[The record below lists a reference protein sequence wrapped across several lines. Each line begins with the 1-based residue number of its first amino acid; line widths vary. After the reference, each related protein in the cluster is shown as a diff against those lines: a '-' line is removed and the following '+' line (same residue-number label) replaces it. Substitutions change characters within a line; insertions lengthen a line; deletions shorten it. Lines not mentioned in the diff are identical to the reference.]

1 MKISLNWLS
10 ECIEFNK
17 NLSIEELSWKLTE
30 ATAAIEKVHDVGK
43 SLHNVVVGELREIK
57 KHPDAD
63 KLHVAKVK
71 IGPSEEIQLIFGERA
86 VVKVGDKVPCAIAPA
101 NLHSGKVEAR
111 KIRGVSSEGMLCLM
125 SELLPGAPDTLIKFP
140 SSIKPGTSV
149 AEFLHL
155 NDRVLEIDNY
165 SLNHRSDLFSHL
177 GFARECVALGLA
189 QWKKKKPAKLVKTG
203 KKKLPLNP
211 VFSQKGLSKNYFST
225 IISGVSVKESP
236 QWLKARLELI
246 GIRPINAIVDITNAV
261 MMELGQPC
269 HAFNLRPLQGKKF
282 LHRLSKKGEEIVTLD
297 GVKRALP
304 ENAMVVESG
313 TEIVDLPGI
322 MGAANSMI
330 QPDTKEIYLHVCHY
344 DHLLIRRAMM
354 NTGHRTDAG
363 TIFEK
368 KIEPE
373 RAEKGFKLALE
384 LFKLV
389 FPEAFFHYEIFHH
402 QEEKSRLPHIELSF
416 VKLEK
421 HSGVSIPEKT
431 VIRILEDLGF
441 EVKKKKAGLLVMPP
455 SWRVNGIAI
464 AEDIIEE
471 IVRIYGYSKV
481 PANAPTVPLIAPT
494 KNHQRAVKKI
504 LQSLLV
510 GFGFHEEANFSFLS
524 KTLLEKIG
532 YGPWDHIVE
541 IGNPCSDDFAYLRP
555 SLLPY
560 LLKNAGRNQVME
572 KRMLKT
578 FEMGAVFRKSEN
590 SVLEEQILL
599 GVIAEPE
606 KKTNFYEM
614 KGIAE
619 KILHEL
625 GLSVRL
631 EAGEHPMGYPGR
643 VLRIL
648 VGETV
653 LGHIFELHPKILSKF
668 EMVGSASAFECH
680 LDRLYDLDPKQVF
693 YQDINRNPRAL
704 LDISVLVGKTVHMAE
719 VESWIRSVEPKYLS
733 KCQLIDLYEGES
745 LGIDKKSFTFSL
757 AYQHPERT
765 LEDKEIHDIL
775 NRLIKKVE
783 NSGGVVRR

>member
-10 ECIEFNK
+10 EFIEFNK
-17 NLSIEELSWKLTE
+17 NVSIEELSWKLTE

-43 SLHNVVVGELREIK
+43 FLHNVVVGELKEIK
-57 KHPDAD
+57 KHPNAD

-86 VVKVGDKVPCAIAPA
+86 VVNVGDKVPTAVAPA
-101 NLHSGKVEAR
+101 ELHGGKVEAR
-111 KIRGVSSEGMLCLM
+111 KLRGELSQGMLCLM

-140 SSIKPGTSV
+140 AGTKPGTSV
-149 AEFLHL
+149 AEVLHL

-189 QWKKKKPAKLVKTG
+189 KWKKVPSSKPVKTG
-203 KKKLPLNP
+203 KKKLPLTP
-211 VFSQKGLSKNYFST
+211 TFSQKGLSKNYFST
-225 IISGVSVKESP
+225 VISGVSPKESP

-269 HAFNLRPLQGKKF
+269 HAFDPRPLIGKKF

-297 GVKRALP
+297 GVKRSLP

-373 RAEKGFKLALE
+373 RAKKGFERALQ
-384 LFKLV
+384 LFKQV
-389 FPEAFFHYEIFHH
+389 FPEASFQHETFHH
-402 QEEKSRLPHIELSF
+402 QEEKSKLSNIELSF
-416 VKLEK
+416 AKLEK
-421 HSGVSIPEKT
+421 HSGISIPEKT
-431 VIRILEDLGF
+431 VVRILEDLGF
-441 EVKKKKAGLLVMPP
+441 VVKKKKGGLVVTPP

-464 AEDIIEE
+464 AEDVIEE

-481 PANAPTVPLIAPT
+481 PANAPTVPLKAPT
-494 KNHQRAVKKI
+494 KNHQRSVKKL
-504 LQSLLV
+504 LQSILV
-510 GFGFHEEANFSFLS
+510 GLGFHEEANFSFLS
-524 KTLLEKIG
+524 KSLLEKIG
-532 YGPWDHIVE
+532 FDPWDHIIE

-572 KRMLKT
+572 KRILKS
-578 FEMGAVFRKSEN
+578 FEMGAVFRKAED
-590 SVLEEQILL
+590 SVYEEQMLTA
-599 GVIAEPE
+599 VITQPE
-606 KKTNFYEM
+606 KKTSFYEM
-614 KGIAE
+614 KGVVE

-625 GLSVRL
+625 GLSVRF
-631 EAGEHPMGYPGR
+631 EAGEHLMGYPGR

-648 VGETV
+648 AGETV
-653 LGHIFELHPKILSKF
+653 LGHLFELHPKILAQF
-668 EMVGSASAFECH
+668 EITGSASAFECH
-680 LDRLYDLDPKQVF
+680 LDRLYALDPKQVF

-704 LDISVLVGKTVHMAE
+704 LDISVLVGKTVPMAD
-719 VESWIRSVEPKYLS
+719 VESWIHSVEPKYLT

-745 LGIDKKSFTFSL
+745 LGADKKSLTFSL

-765 LEDKEIHDIL
+765 LEDKEIQDIL
-775 NRLIKKVE
+775 SRLIKKVE
-783 NSGGVVRR
+783 SSGGVVRR